1 MIITPEDIVIS
12 CTNLSFRHRDYL
24 AYVAGT
30 VKLSNEYFI
39 VVTSLAAPNIVHL
52 EKIEVSASHIQVCL
66 LHTAVAL

>member
-30 VKLSNEYFI
+30 VTLSNEYII
-39 VVTSLAAPNIVHL
+39 VVTSLAAPTL
-52 EKIEVSASHIQVCL
+52 FTWKK
-66 LHTAVAL
+66 